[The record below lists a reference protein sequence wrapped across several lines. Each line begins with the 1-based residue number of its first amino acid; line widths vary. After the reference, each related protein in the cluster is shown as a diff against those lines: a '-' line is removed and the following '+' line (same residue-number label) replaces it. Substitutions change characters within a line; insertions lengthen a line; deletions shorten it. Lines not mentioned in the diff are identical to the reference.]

1 MTPREFFYL
10 VCQMRD
16 AQKTYIANRCQ
27 ENLRRARAY
36 EGDVDREIRRA
47 KLIIADRERETD
59 SGTGDSEK

>member
-16 AQKTYIANRCQ
+16 AQKTYFANRSQ

-47 KLIIADRERETD
+47 KLIIADRERESNPG
-59 SGTGDSEK
+59 SGGSEA